1 MTDTA
6 EGTNSSAQMLTYT
19 EAAAFLNV
27 PRGTL
32 HAWVHD
38 RRVPHVRLGPRTVR
52 FVRADLDAW
61 VAQRRVDASG
71 RGSASQGR
79 S

>member
-1 MTDTA
+1 MTDTTEA
-6 EGTNSSAQMLTYT
+6 TNSPSQLLTYA

-38 RRVPHVRLGPRTVR
+38 RRVPHVRLGPRSVR
-52 FVRADLDAW
+52 FVRADIEQWLGTRK
-61 VAQRRVDASG
+61 VAVGG
-71 RGSASQGR
+71 RTP
-79 S
+79 